1 MARCRCTW
9 RGCGVGGRAR
19 LFKVVQAKKPKLRF
33 PSFMG
38 QLVRSGAAGVW
49 PVKVASCK
57 SRAAS
62 YATNTSQQRSPLASQ
77 TVKVAASTAA
87 FDAGIGV
94 FATSALLQRGKGA
107 KPTSTVDFGNI
118 QNAKVLYYSGENNN
132 EKTRRPP
139 CCGNPQ
145 DKQKILA
152 FCVRLQTSQWCP
164 LAQVISGRERVG
176 LAGGGAEDESAGSE
190 SATKQHLVVVS
201 RTSRTRL
208 ACS

>member
-9 RGCGVGGRAR
+9 RGCGVGGRAG
-19 LFKVVQAKKPKLRF
+19 LFKIVQAKQPKLRF

-94 FATSALLQRGKGA
+94 FATTALLQRGKGA

-118 QNAKVLYYSGENNN
+118 QNAKVLLWRKQQREN
-132 EKTRRPP
+132 EKA
-139 CCGNPQ
+139 CYGNPQ
-145 DKQKILA
+145 DTQ
-152 FCVRLQTSQWCP
+152 RLSDFR
-164 LAQVISGRERVG
+164 LHSG
-176 LAGGGAEDESAGSE
+176 A
-190 SATKQHLVVVS
+190 HLP
-201 RTSRTRL
+201 R
-208 ACS
+208 

>member
-1 MARCRCTW
+1 MKDQSELRGGCVAVAQDLDPAASPLIQIQHTAPAVRSLARCRCTW
-9 RGCGVGGRAR
+9 RGCGVGGRAG
-19 LFKVVQAKKPKLRF
+19 LFKIVQAKKPKLRF

-38 QLVRSGAAGVW
+38 QLVRSGAAGVR

-118 QNAKVLYYSGENNN
+118 QNAKVLLWRKQQREN
-132 EKTRRPP
+132 EKA
-139 CCGNPQ
+139 CYGNPQ
-145 DKQKILA
+145 DTQ
-152 FCVRLQTSQWCP
+152 RLWLFVSDFR
-164 LAQVISGRERVG
+164 LHSG
-176 LAGGGAEDESAGSE
+176 A
-190 SATKQHLVVVS
+190 HLP
-201 RTSRTRL
+201 R
-208 ACS
+208 

>member
-1 MARCRCTW
+1 MKDQSELRGKCVAVAQDLDPAASPLIQIQHTAPAVRSLARCRCTW
-9 RGCGVGGRAR
+9 RGCGVGGRAG
-19 LFKVVQAKKPKLRF
+19 LFKIVQAKQPKLRF

-94 FATSALLQRGKGA
+94 LATTALLQRGKGA

-118 QNAKVLYYSGENNN
+118 QNAKVLLWRKQQREN
-132 EKTRRPP
+132 EKA
-139 CCGNPQ
+139 CYGNPQ
-145 DKQKILA
+145 DTQ
-152 FCVRLQTSQWCP
+152 RLSDFR
-164 LAQVISGRERVG
+164 LHSGAHLPRCSR
-176 LAGGGAEDESAGSE
+176 AGNRGAE
-190 SATKQHLVVVS
+190 V
-201 RTSRTRL
+201 
-208 ACS
+208 

>member
-9 RGCGVGGRAR
+9 RGCGVGGRAG
-19 LFKVVQAKKPKLRF
+19 LLKIVQAKKPKLRF

-87 FDAGIGV
+87 FNAGIGV
-94 FATSALLQRGKGA
+94 FATTALLQRGKGA

-118 QNAKVLYYSGENNN
+118 QNAKVLLWRKQQREN
-132 EKTRRPP
+132 EKA
-139 CCGNPQ
+139 CYGNPQ
-145 DKQKILA
+145 DTQ
-152 FCVRLQTSQWCP
+152 RLSDFRLHSGAHLPTCPGDLGQGKSRPGGRRRRRIGDETTS
-164 LAQVISGRERVG
+164 G
-176 LAGGGAEDESAGSE
+176 
-190 SATKQHLVVVS
+190 
-201 RTSRTRL
+201 
-208 ACS
+208 CSKSYVANSPGVLMM